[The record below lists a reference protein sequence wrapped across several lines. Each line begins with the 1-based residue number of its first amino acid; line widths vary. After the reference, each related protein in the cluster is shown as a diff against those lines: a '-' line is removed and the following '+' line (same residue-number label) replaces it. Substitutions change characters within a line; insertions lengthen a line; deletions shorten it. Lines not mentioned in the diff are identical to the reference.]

1 MARHGPLKKPT
12 MASMP
17 VLLWMADHPDQ
28 LLVSS
33 SVLSTSSLHFAYH
46 NGSRYRWKEDGRT
59 AFWDS
64 EDERPA
70 WHDNPAPPEIPKN
83 LAIHRWMQSGWLV
96 KFDRGPSKADDK
108 DNPDNHWSWY
118 DHPYRMTKAGKEMTE
133 KWRAKYEEHA
143 RKKAEANAKVERLV
157 IVRSRGFR
165 GSRQYGI
172 LAKVVRETASRL
184 YIERVEGPSGYCE
197 TIHGRRGHE
206 YVEKDDVT
214 KDGVTQAEFQAMKIV
229 ETNHMAWLEDLR
241 TQEQAEIDEIKRRYD
256 QRREQ
261 NQYAYEDELRE
272 ALEQVK
278 RNATQDTD

>member
-17 VLLWMADHPDQ
+17 VLLWMADHPEH

-46 NGSRYRWKEDGRT
+46 NGSRYRWKDDKWSH
-59 AFWDS
+59 FWD
-64 EDERPA
+64 DEEPEYFK
-70 WHDNPAPPEIPKN
+70 NPAPPEIPKN

-96 KFDRGPSKADDK
+96 KFDRGRSKEDDK
-108 DNPDNHWSWY
+108 DNEDNHWSWY
-118 DHPYRMTKAGKEMTE
+118 DHPYRMTKAGKEMAE
-133 KWRAKYEEHA
+133 KWRGKYEEHA
-143 RKKAEANAKVERLV
+143 RKKAEENAKVERLV

-165 GSRQYGI
+165 RNRQYGI

-229 ETNHMAWLEDLR
+229 ESNHLEGLQGLR
-241 TQEQAEIDEIKRRYD
+241 EQEQAEIDEIKRRYD